1 MAEFEDAYAQPK
13 FLLSV
18 LSPKKP
24 EYYDG
29 VERGNRNVREEFYN
43 RTDLWE
49 NSVRGT
55 QSALSNG
62 LVKYNTYRPHR
73 NLKVLTPSQYIKNN
87 LSETLILSHWSMNS
101 RTKFWMG
108 WHVASFVL
116 ETS

>member
-43 RTDLWE
+43 RTDL
-49 NSVRGT
+49 
-55 QSALSNG
+55 
-62 LVKYNTYRPHR
+62 
-73 NLKVLTPSQYIKNN
+73 
-87 LSETLILSHWSMNS
+87 
-101 RTKFWMG
+101 
-108 WHVASFVL
+108 
-116 ETS
+116 